1 MMATKGACNV
11 KQNPPFQSHR
21 KCKGNSVENM
31 NINQV
36 KHFLVILLMALSL
49 RSIL

>member
-1 MMATKGACNV
+1 MMATKGACDV
-11 KQNPPFQSHR
+11 KQNPPFQYHR
-21 KCKGNSVENM
+21 KCKGNSEENM

-36 KHFLVILLMALSL
+36 KHFSVILLMALSL